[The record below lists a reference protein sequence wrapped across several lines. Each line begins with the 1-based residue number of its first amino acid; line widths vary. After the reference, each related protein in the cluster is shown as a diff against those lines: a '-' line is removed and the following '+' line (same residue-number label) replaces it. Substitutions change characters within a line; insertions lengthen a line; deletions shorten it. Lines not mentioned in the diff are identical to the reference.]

1 MIDRVVFLS
10 SKIKDII
17 VIGRLLLR
25 LDSCGQ
31 LTVAP
36 GTALSRLVL
45 RVSAGLAHVRLTLAL
60 AVLAGAGRAV
70 VLLPGLPVGHHL
82 AVQTRHTAS
91 WRRRRV

>member
-1 MIDRVVFLS
+1 MIDRVVFWS
-10 SKIKDII
+10 SKIKNII
-17 VIGRLLLR
+17 VIRRLLLR
-25 LDSCGQ
+25 LDSGQ

-36 GTALSRLVL
+36 GTALARLVL